1 MVVIYVKHNFPEYF
15 SYILSVNFIGEG
27 DRRTPPPTT
36 KKKKKKKDQ
45 VQVADKTRYS
55 FLLQMDNQE

>member
-1 MVVIYVKHNFPEYF
+1 MWQEN
-15 SYILSVNFIGEG
+15 S
-27 DRRTPPPTT
+27 PTHHQ
-36 KKKKKKKDQ
+36 KKKKKKDQ